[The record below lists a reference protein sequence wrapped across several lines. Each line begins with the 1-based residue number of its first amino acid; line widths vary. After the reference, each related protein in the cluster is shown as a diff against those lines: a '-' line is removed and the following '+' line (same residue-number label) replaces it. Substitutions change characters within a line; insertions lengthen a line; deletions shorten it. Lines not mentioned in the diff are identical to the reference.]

1 MNNIQDDDIL
11 TALNKNKSEEAKELM
26 FMAIKYKN
34 EFISSINSS
43 NYEYIPTKNIDNVF
57 GNSFKFNSGVTKANI
72 FVNRNKKD
80 YFESTELY
88 PTEINYTGKAN
99 SLYSVVGI
107 TNDYAKSPKYYFY
120 SYSDNSKERI
130 LKAFGNV
137 NVLGSLDIYQFRK
150 DSKLSNNGLK
160 CIAAKEYKTKDINL
174 LKAPSLFID
183 ESLNIIADVNYIES
197 LGLKG
202 YEYYLCIC
210 KLDEVLDT
218 TPVRKLKM
226 YDWPETLIIDSYI
239 SAINKKDIYCA

>member
-1 MNNIQDDDIL
+1 
-11 TALNKNKSEEAKELM
+11 M

-88 PTEINYTGKAN
+88 PTEINYIGKAN

-130 LKAFGNV
+130 LKVFGNV

-226 YDWPETLIIDSYI
+226 YDWPETLIIDSYV
-239 SAINKKDIYCA
+239 SAINKKDIYCT